1 MLLSDMPTVVLVVNP
16 FCAIIDQL
24 DLHHS
29 KHLALLYTKVD
40 MNLHRKIVGIQEF
53 ETGMIV
59 PLMSRPLS
67 REKKRELHWRLGDTP
82 EKKQA
87 ELMKL

>member
-67 REKKRELHWRLGDTP
+67 REKKENCIGDWVTHLRRSR
-82 EKKQA
+82 QS
-87 ELMKL
+87 